1 MSINGLRSPASTV
14 PPPHVAH
21 GKPETDTE
29 APAPAVID
37 AHRTEL
43 PARPPQHAGD
53 AAASPRIVLSKLG
66 SVRTEPVAGTAA
78 HAAQAIATK
87 VIGEVDSGKLN
98 LVENHSAASLTAAAN
113 VAASGVMRFRK
124 EFSLRR

>member
-29 APAPAVID
+29 APAPGGID
-37 AHRTEL
+37 AHRTAL
-43 PARPPQHAGD
+43 PTRPPQHEGD

-78 HAAQAIATK
+78 DAAQTIATK
-87 VIGEVDSGKLN
+87 VIGDVDSGKLA
-98 LVENHSAASLTAAAN
+98 LLENHSTASLRAAASAAARGV
-113 VAASGVMRFRK
+113 VA
-124 EFSLRR
+124 LRANL